1 MPLYDA
7 RKTVRYGA
15 ESSVLRSSL
24 SILLT
29 VLVTV
34 CGGGLFRLMG
44 QDVSC
49 WAIADG
55 HRVRKLC
62 PLCVADL
69 VDFKEKKDP
78 AEQAGKP
85 TRRCQIALLGYHP
98 SDEKQENHHKVC
110 LKTVKQAEPR

>member
-1 MPLYDA
+1 
-7 RKTVRYGA
+7 
-15 ESSVLRSSL
+15 VLRSSL

-62 PLCVADL
+62 PLCVADF

-85 TRRCQIALLGYHP
+85 TRDAKSRYWDTILPMRNKKTIIRCA
-98 SDEKQENHHKVC
+98 
-110 LKTVKQAEPR
+110 

>member
-7 RKTVRYGA
+7 RKTVHYVA
-15 ESSVLRSSL
+15 ESTVSRSSL

-34 CGGGLFRLMG
+34 CGGGVFRLMG
-44 QDVSC
+44 QDDCS
-49 WAIADG
+49 AIEDG